1 MEGLLEKIE
10 QGEGATGTSTLLEQM
25 PDNIGGQTICALGDA
40 AAMPVQSFVKKFR
53 AEFDRHIDG
62 AALPARR
69 DGVGEDAGHPRG
81 ARRRH
86 RAVLKHERS
95 RRAVYVFWI
104 FAIPLLASAR
114 SASSWS
120 RNPVNA
126 AMSLVAA
133 FFFLAGIYVL
143 LTAHLLA
150 FLQVLVYAGA
160 IMVLF
165 LFVIMLL
172 TTRRRELLARRRERR
187 CRSPGYS
194 ARPA

>member
-1 MEGLLEKIE
+1 M
-10 QGEGATGTSTLLEQM
+10 S
-25 PDNIGGQTICALGDA
+25 D
-40 AAMPVQSFVKKFR
+40 R
-53 AEFDRHIDG
+53 AEM
-62 AALPARR
+62 
-69 DGVGEDAGHPRG
+69 V
-81 ARRRH
+81 
-86 RAVLKHERS
+86 
-95 RRAVYVFWI
+95 VFWI
-104 FAIPLLASAR
+104 FSVPLILSALGVVF
-114 SASSWS
+114 A

-172 TTRRRELLARRRERR
+172 TTGDEYPARSRWKAMQALGVAGAAGVMAVVWVAIRDLGSLPMRLVPPDFGTVKAVGRLLFTQYLLPFEATSLLLLVAIVGAVVVAKQRI
-187 CRSPGYS
+187 
-194 ARPA
+194 

>member
-1 MEGLLEKIE
+1 MSDVAEKW
-10 QGEGATGTSTLLEQM
+10 
-25 PDNIGGQTICALGDA
+25 
-40 AAMPVQSFVKKFR
+40 
-53 AEFDRHIDG
+53 
-62 AALPARR
+62 
-69 DGVGEDAGHPRG
+69 
-81 ARRRH
+81 
-86 RAVLKHERS
+86 
-95 RRAVYVFWI
+95 VFWV
-104 FAIPLLASAR
+104 FAIPLIVSALGVVV
-114 SASSWS
+114 A

-172 TTRRRELLARRRERR
+172 TTGDEAFARARVKLMQVAGACGAAGLVAVIVVAVRELGPLTMPRVAPDFGTVKAVGRLLYTQYLLPFEATSLLLLVAIVGAVVVAKHRI
-187 CRSPGYS
+187 
-194 ARPA
+194 

>member
-1 MEGLLEKIE
+1 M
-10 QGEGATGTSTLLEQM
+10 S
-25 PDNIGGQTICALGDA
+25 D
-40 AAMPVQSFVKKFR
+40 R
-53 AEFDRHIDG
+53 AE
-62 AALPARR
+62 
-69 DGVGEDAGHPRG
+69 V
-81 ARRRH
+81 
-86 RAVLKHERS
+86 V
-95 RRAVYVFWI
+95 VFWI
-104 FAIPLLASAR
+104 FSVPLILSALGVVF
-114 SASSWS
+114 A

-172 TTRRRELLARRRERR
+172 TTGDEYPARSRWKAMQALGVAGAAGVMAVVWVAIRDLGSLPMRLVPPDFGTVKAVGRLLFTQYLLPFEATSLLLLVAIVGAVVVAKQRI
-187 CRSPGYS
+187 
-194 ARPA
+194 